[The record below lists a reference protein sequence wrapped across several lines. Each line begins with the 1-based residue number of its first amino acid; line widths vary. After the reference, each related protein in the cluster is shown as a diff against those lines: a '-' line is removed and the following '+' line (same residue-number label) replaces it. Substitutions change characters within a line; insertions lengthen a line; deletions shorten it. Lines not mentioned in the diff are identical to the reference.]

1 MADVK
6 VILTAA
12 HTHAGKQY
20 QAGDVLELDQSSA
33 QFIVRVGVGKQVD
46 STRKEQQTPT
56 PKEDANNDE
65 Q

>member
-20 QAGDVLELDQSSA
+20 QAGEVLELDQSSA
-33 QFIVRVGVGKQVD
+33 QFIVRVGAGKSVD
-46 STRKEQQTPT
+46 VARKD
-56 PKEDANNDE
+56 KETQNNEDTNND
-65 Q
+65 QQ

>member
-20 QAGDVLELDQSSA
+20 QAGEVLELDQSSA
-33 QFIVRVGVGKQVD
+33 QFIVRVGAGKPVD
-46 STRKEQQTPT
+46 GTRKD
-56 PKEDANNDE
+56 KETQNNEDTNNDE